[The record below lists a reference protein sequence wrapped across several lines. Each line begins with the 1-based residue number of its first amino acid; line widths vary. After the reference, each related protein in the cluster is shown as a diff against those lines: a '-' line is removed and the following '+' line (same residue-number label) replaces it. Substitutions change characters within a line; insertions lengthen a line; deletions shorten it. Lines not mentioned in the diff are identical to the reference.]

1 MRKNT
6 ILSDFKKTMT
16 EIDVGSLKY
25 YEIKNSFLNEKGIII
40 K

>member
-1 MRKNT
+1 MREKT
-6 ILSDFKKTMT
+6 VLIDFIKTMT
-16 EIDVGSLKY
+16 EIDVGPLKY